1 MVTMAKHIAT
11 GTPTQ
16 VAHPGKATLRTAA
29 AVIVAAL
36 IAVVGFG
43 PLIIDAII
51 QEPIVPETL
60 RGALLAVSAVLVAL
74 GAIVTRIMAI
84 PGINDLLK
92 KIGFGT
98 GVEKEPGTIAGEF
111 ITDGPFEGYPVA
123 DAHEPTTAHEERYER

>member
-1 MVTMAKHIAT
+1 MAKHIAT

-16 VAHPGKATLRTAA
+16 LAHPGKATLRTAA

-98 GVEKEPGTIAGEF
+98 GVEGEVIEPA
-111 ITDGPFEGYPVA
+111 GYPVPEPHPATEA
-123 DAHEPTTAHEERYER
+123 DPERYER

>member
-1 MVTMAKHIAT
+1 MAKHIAT

-74 GAIVTRIMAI
+74 GAIFTRIMAI
-84 PGINDLLK
+84 PGINDLLQ

-98 GVEKEPGTIAGEF
+98 GVEKEPDPDLLEDSVAAQF
-111 ITDGPFEGYPVA
+111 YAAGYPIPEP
-123 DAHEPTTAHEERYER
+123 HEPTTADTERYEQ

>member
-16 VAHPGKATLRTAA
+16 LAHPGKATLRTAA

-98 GVEKEPGTIAGEF
+98 GVEKEPETVAGEF
-111 ITDGPFEGYPVA
+111 IADGPFAGYPVA
-123 DAHEPTTAHEERYER
+123 DVHEPTASPDRTE

>member
-16 VAHPGKATLRTAA
+16 LAHPGKATLRTAA

-98 GVEKEPGTIAGEF
+98 GVEGEAIEPA
-111 ITDGPFEGYPVA
+111 GYPVPEAHPVTEA
-123 DAHEPTTAHEERYER
+123 DPERYL